1 MYLFYLSIIL
11 AVLSSLM
18 YHVIL
23 KVTPA
28 NVNPALSF
36 AVTYAAAAI
45 LCLLLLPLFPL
56 KDGVTSALRRLNWA
70 SYALAFAL
78 VGLEVGFLLAYR
90 TGWEISIA
98 AIFVHVVVAIL
109 LVPVGVSLFTER
121 LSTTNVVGILVC
133 VIGLILVNVRK

>member
-23 KVTPA
+23 KFTPA

-36 AVTYAAAAI
+36 AVTYAAAAV

-90 TGWEISIA
+90 AGWEISIA
-98 AIFVHVVVAIL
+98 AIFVNAVVTIL

-121 LSTTNVVGILVC
+121 LSTANVVGILVC
-133 VIGLILVNVRK
+133 VIGLTLVNMSK